1 MNWAKYS
8 ERKGKSAD
16 FKSKER
22 DVNGEKESYIVLVQK
37 RWNSESGKPLADI
50 EVQYSLSEL
59 EFQKSR
65 YDDDIAKA
73 KEQSDGLKK
82 AIADFKKVK

>member
-8 ERKGKSAD
+8 ERKGKSAY

-22 DVNGEKESYIVLVQK
+22 DVNGEKESYIVMIEK
-37 RWNSESGKPLADI
+37 KWNSQTGEQLADN
-50 EVQYSLSEL
+50 EREYKLAQL
-59 EFQKSR
+59 EEEKAR
-65 YDDDIAKA
+65 YDNYIAKA